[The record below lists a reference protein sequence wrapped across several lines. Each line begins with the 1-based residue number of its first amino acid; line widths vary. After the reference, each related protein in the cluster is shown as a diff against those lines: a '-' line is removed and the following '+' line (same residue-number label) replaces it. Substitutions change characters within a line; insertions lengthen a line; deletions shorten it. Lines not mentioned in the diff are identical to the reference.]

1 MWRSTEAVIT
11 GRSRKP
17 LFSKGTRE
25 FESHL
30 LRQKLFMNLN
40 SSVVKIVKKAMPAVV
55 SIVISENINSIPKQL
70 LNLRLKKKL
79 KNLTDSFGNIEVGG
93 GSGFI
98 IDESGVILTN
108 KHVIADSKAKYE
120 IIVDGGQKYKAEVL
134 ARDPINDIA
143 ILRIIE
149 PRGKFPTVKL
159 GDSDKLELGEQV
171 VAFGNVLGIFK
182 NTVSSGII
190 SGLSRTISARVDFN
204 SSSQEMRGLI
214 QTDAAIN
221 PGNSGGPLIN
231 EKGEVIGINTVTV
244 AGAENIGLAIPINIV
259 KKDLDDLKK
268 FGRIRQLLLGVRYA
282 SINENIK
289 NKFNLL
295 CDYGAL
301 IINEGPHQPGVVPD
315 SPADLAG
322 LKEGDVILS
331 INAEK
336 ITPEKIIADFLEKY
350 SAGDALALKILR
362 GKKEFEVK
370 VTLAE
375 RK

>member
-1 MWRSTEAVIT
+1 
-11 GRSRKP
+11 
-17 LFSKGTRE
+17 
-25 FESHL
+25 
-30 LRQKLFMNLN
+30 
-40 SSVVKIVKKAMPAVV
+40 MPAVV

-159 GDSDKLELGEQV
+159 GDSGNLELGEPV

-231 EKGEVIGINTVTV
+231 EKSEVIGINTVTV

-268 FGRIRQLLLGVRYA
+268 FGRIRQPLLGVRYVP
-282 SINENIK
+282 INENIK

-295 CDYGAL
+295 YDYGAL

>member
-1 MWRSTEAVIT
+1 
-11 GRSRKP
+11 
-17 LFSKGTRE
+17 
-25 FESHL
+25 
-30 LRQKLFMNLN
+30 
-40 SSVVKIVKKAMPAVV
+40 MPAVV
-55 SIVISENINSIPKQL
+55 SIVISENIDSIPKQL

-98 IDESGVILTN
+98 IDESGVVLTN

-120 IIVDGGQKYKAEVL
+120 IIVDNGQKYKAEVL

-143 ILRIIE
+143 ILKISNRNPPYPPTGGGGQIS
-149 PRGKFPTVKL
+149 KFPTIKL

-259 KKDLDDLKK
+259 KKDIDDLKK
-268 FGRIRQLLLGVRYA
+268 FGRIRQPLLGVRYA

-289 NKFNLL
+289 NKFNLP

-350 SAGDALALKILR
+350 SAGDALALKVLR